1 MINFFCVP
9 PLVSL
14 RRAGRRT
21 LTTLLLVVASMGG
34 SAASTWAAQPLRLA
48 IVAPDRSPTDGMDT
62 LSAALTQTFGFEIS
76 SALRSLST
84 ADAVIVHRGP
94 GALSATDTAEWRTF
108 LRSGKPLVLIAA
120 TPDAWPTEP
129 AFATDVLG
137 AKPGKLFAEGAPLT
151 VINLFPHPILSG
163 IRRFET
169 KQTFPLYSQ
178 LGDDA
183 QMIMEGTAGE
193 ATAPLA
199 WVRRRAEGRMAHFV
213 LSHPSLFSDPAYQQM
228 IGQAVLWAVQRP
240 IPGAETAVQRTF
252 MPESYPGA
260 FAITLPNGPSLC
272 FDPVRGGVNYIWDG
286 DFIDLRPRWITKQGE
301 PARFFGEI
309 FYHEKEWQPFRAAA
323 PNAASELRFRGYTL
337 RAGIPEFHY
346 EIGER
351 DVFETFSAGSTPGSL
366 LRTFRVG
373 PGKAPL
379 WLNIEPQTKSEV
391 IVRGLERDGPLAS
404 FSSPAGGEFTIEI
417 RRKAS
422 LTP

>member
-1 MINFFCVP
+1 LPN
-9 PLVSL
+9 
-14 RRAGRRT
+14 RAA
-21 LTTLLLVVASMGG
+21 V
-34 SAASTWAAQPLRLA
+34 PLRVA
-48 IVAPDRSPTDGMDT
+48 IVSADRSPDDGIDT
-62 LSAALTQTFGFEIS
+62 LSAALTQAFGFEIS
-76 SALRSLST
+76 VAPRSLST
-84 ADAVIVHRGP
+84 ADALIVHRGP
-94 GALSATDTAEWRTF
+94 GALSAAAATAWRTF
-108 LRSGKPLVLIAA
+108 ILSGKPLVLIAA

-129 AFATDVLG
+129 TFASDVLG
-137 AKPGKLFAEGAPLT
+137 AKPGAIFAKGAPLT

-163 IRRFET
+163 ISRFET
-169 KQTFPLYSQ
+169 QQTFPLYSQ

-213 LSHPSLFSDPAYQQM
+213 FSHPSLFADPAYQRM
-228 IGQAVLWAVQRP
+228 IGQAVLWAAQRP
-240 IPGAETAVQRTF
+240 IPGAEAAVQRTF

-272 FDPVRGGVNYIWDG
+272 LDPVRGGINYIWDG

-309 FYHEKEWQPFRAAA
+309 FYQEKEWQPFRSAA
-323 PNAASELRFRGYTL
+323 PQATSDLRFRGYTL

-346 EIGER
+346 EIGGR
-351 DVFETFSAGSTPGSL
+351 DVFESFSGGSTPGSL

-373 PGKAPL
+373 PGQAPL
-379 WLNIEPQTKSEV
+379 WLNLEPQTKSEV

-404 FSSPAGGEFTIEI
+404 FTSPAGGTFTIEI

>member
-1 MINFFCVP
+1 M
-9 PLVSL
+9 
-14 RRAGRRT
+14 
-21 LTTLLLVVASMGG
+21 
-34 SAASTWAAQPLRLA
+34 
-48 IVAPDRSPTDGMDT
+48 
-62 LSAALTQTFGFEIS
+62 
-76 SALRSLST
+76 
-84 ADAVIVHRGP
+84 H
-94 GALSATDTAEWRTF
+94 
-108 LRSGKPLVLIAA
+108 
-120 TPDAWPTEP
+120 
-129 AFATDVLG
+129 
-137 AKPGKLFAEGAPLT
+137 
-151 VINLFPHPILSG
+151 
-163 IRRFET
+163 
-169 KQTFPLYSQ
+169 
-178 LGDDA
+178 
-183 QMIMEGTAGE
+183 
-193 ATAPLA
+193 
-199 WVRRRAEGRMAHFV
+199 RRAEGRMAHFV

>member
-1 MINFFCVP
+1 MINPFHAP
-9 PLVSL
+9 SL
-14 RRAGRRT
+14 LPFGRAEWRT
-21 LTTLLLVVASMGG
+21 FAALLLVAGSVIG
-34 SAASTWAAQPLRLA
+34 SALPCQAATALRVA
-48 IVAPDRSPTDGMDT
+48 IIAADRSPADGVDT
-62 LSAALTQTFGFEIS
+62 LSAALAQDFGFQIKPVPN
-76 SALRSLST
+76 SLS
-84 ADAVIVHRGP
+84 AVDAVIVHRGP
-94 GALSATDTAEWRTF
+94 GTLSAADAAEWRAF

-120 TPDAWPTEP
+120 NPDAWPSIPT
-129 AFATDVLG
+129 FAREVLG
-137 AKPGKLFAEGAPLT
+137 AQPGAVFANGAPLT

-163 IRRFET
+163 IGRFET
-169 KQTFPLYSQ
+169 TQAFPLYSQ

-213 LSHPSLFSDPAYQQM
+213 FDHPSLLADPTYQRM
-228 IGQAVLWAVQRP
+228 IGQAVLWAAQRP

-252 MPESYPGA
+252 MPDSYPGA

-272 FDPVRGGVNYIWDG
+272 LDPVRGGINYVWDG

-301 PARFFGEI
+301 PARLFGEV
-309 FYHEKEWQPFRAAA
+309 FYEEKEWQPFRAGT
-323 PNAASELRFRGYTL
+323 PNAASALRFRGYTMS
-337 RAGIPEFHY
+337 AGIPEFHY
-346 EIGER
+346 EIGGR
-351 DVFETFSAGSTPGSL
+351 DVYETFTPGSSPGSL

-373 PGKAPL
+373 PGTAPL
-379 WLNIEPQTKSEV
+379 WLSLEPQTKSEV

>member
-1 MINFFCVP
+1 MINSFCAP
-9 PLVSL
+9 PLFPL
-14 RRAGRRT
+14 GRAGWRT
-21 LTTLLLVVASMGG
+21 LATLLLVVG
-34 SAASTWAAQPLRLA
+34 SVSGNALPAAAAQPLRVA
-48 IVAPDRSPTDGMDT
+48 IVAADRSPADGMDA
-62 LSAALTQTFGFEIS
+62 LSAALTQNFGFNLS
-76 SALRSLST
+76 PAPRALNT

-94 GALSATDTAEWRTF
+94 GALSAADAAGWRAY

-120 TPDAWPTEP
+120 APDAWPTEP
-129 AFATDVLG
+129 AFATDILG
-137 AKPGKLFAEGAPLT
+137 AKPGALFAHGAPLT

-169 KQTFPLYSQ
+169 KQAFPLYSQ

-213 LSHPSLFSDPAYQQM
+213 FSHPSLFSDPAYQRM
-228 IGQAVLWAVQRP
+228 IGQAVLWAAQRP
-240 IPGAETAVQRTF
+240 IPGAETVVQRTF

-272 FDPVRGGVNYIWDG
+272 LDPVRGGINYIWDG
-286 DFIDLRPRWITKQGE
+286 DFVDLRPRWITKQGE

-309 FYHEKEWQPFRAAA
+309 FYHEKEWQPFRAPT
-323 PNAASELRFRGYTL
+323 PNAASDLRFRGYTL

-346 EIGER
+346 QIGGR
-351 DVFETFSAGSTPGSL
+351 DVFETFSTGSTPGSL

-373 PGKAPL
+373 PGRTTL
-379 WLNIEPQTKSEV
+379 WLNLEPQAKSEV
-391 IVRGLERDGPLAS
+391 TVRGLERDGPLAS
-404 FSSPAGGEFTIEI
+404 FGSPAGGEFTIEI